1 MNSRRFYVRSSVPL
15 EPQTCSKQLDAAAYA
30 AAAAAAAAAIL
41 VQEGALLFSPR
52 PSLYQTARNNGE
64 GGHTRGLT

>member
-15 EPQTCSKQLDAAAYA
+15 EPQTCSKQLDAAAY
-30 AAAAAAAAAIL
+30 AAAAAAIL